1 MKLKETLETTMK
13 LLKKHQL
20 DCDTV
25 DPEHRLRTVR
35 RSDSEGI
42 EGAGSY
48 VSGHINVKLQFSL
61 KLLVLQHYKIIKL
74 KEDEYGFIS

>member
-1 MKLKETLETTMK
+1 MKLKETLETRMK
-13 LLKKHQL
+13 LLKKHQP

-25 DPEHRLRTVR
+25 HSEHGLRTVR

-48 VSGHINVKLQFSL
+48 ASGHINVKL
-61 KLLVLQHYKIIKL
+61 
-74 KEDEYGFIS
+74 